1 MESKA
6 GFFLC
11 GSFDKN
17 LDSLQ
22 IAELQPRI
30 LGRLAMAIRLIPDTV
45 TNLWWMDGFSWFFD
59 TKVTGEVPHWE
70 ENHQPPWFAKI
81 GNGNPT
87 FIPFPWVSVCVLF

>member
-6 GFFLC
+6 GFFFVWLI
-11 GSFDKN
+11 DKN

-45 TNLWWMDGFSWFFD
+45 TNL
-59 TKVTGEVPHWE
+59 
-70 ENHQPPWFAKI
+70 
-81 GNGNPT
+81 
-87 FIPFPWVSVCVLF
+87 